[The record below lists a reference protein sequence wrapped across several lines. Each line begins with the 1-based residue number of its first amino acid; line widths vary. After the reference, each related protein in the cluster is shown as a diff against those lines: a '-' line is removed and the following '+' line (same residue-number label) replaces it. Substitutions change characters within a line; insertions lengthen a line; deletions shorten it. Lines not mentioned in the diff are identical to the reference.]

1 MTSALLKTSFM
12 KGIMSSLS
20 DVVAWKFTSISGLF
34 LALFLFNWLLV
45 ENGLNTFITG
55 DTKKSVNGFSS
66 SLLLCLLYVM
76 GGKLG
81 LYRDDLLFIHFSSV
95 ITCFAVICVT
105 MYGIMLINYR
115 FGDYYNVTTISEF
128 CFGVELRPTI
138 LDIDVKHF
146 VRSCIT
152 LVIWP
157 LFIISSLYYQR
168 NMQGKITESLMG
180 CSLVQM
186 TYILK
191 YHWTEYLALNSLD
204 YKRSNCGIYKLWS
217 DMVLFP
223 ILYCS
228 PISIIAQSQRS
239 ISLITSVVLTAIALF
254 FMYMTVAIDKQKYD
268 FRRSKGKMKIGGLDP
283 FFITAK
289 YKNEQGETSAN
300 LLLGSGYWSKSRHPN
315 YLCEAATF
323 FTFSAFQGPYVPVA
337 CHFPALFITGY
348 LISRVWLDESRCVAK
363 YGQSWLQYCNKVPFR
378 IFPGFY

>member
-1 MTSALLKTSFM
+1 
-12 KGIMSSLS
+12 
-20 DVVAWKFTSISGLF
+20 
-34 LALFLFNWLLV
+34 
-45 ENGLNTFITG
+45 TG

-128 CFGVELRPTI
+128 CFGVELHPTI

-168 NMQGKITESLMG
+168 NMQGKITKSLMG

-186 TYILK
+186 SYILK
-191 YHWTEYLALNSLD
+191 YHWNEYLALNSLD

-289 YKNEQGETSAN
+289 YKSEQGETSAN
-300 LLLGSGYWSKSRHPN
+300 LLLGVLRLTILHSFASAYILIRCNWTQFSTSIILKN
-315 YLCEAATF
+315 TF
-323 FTFSAFQGPYVPVA
+323 
-337 CHFPALFITGY
+337 LGY

-378 IFPGFY
+378 MFPGFY

>member
-1 MTSALLKTSFM
+1 
-12 KGIMSSLS
+12 
-20 DVVAWKFTSISGLF
+20 
-34 LALFLFNWLLV
+34 LLV
-45 ENGLNTFITG
+45 EIWLNMFITG

-128 CFGVELRPTI
+128 CFGVELHPTI

-168 NMQGKITESLMG
+168 NMQGKITSEQLEVSFTPFEYFFHWNISESLMG

-186 TYILK
+186 SYILK
-191 YHWTEYLALNSLD
+191 YHWNEYLALNSLD

-254 FMYMTVAIDKQKYD
+254 FM
-268 FRRSKGKMKIGGLDP
+268 RSKGKMKIGGLDP

-289 YKNEQGETSAN
+289 YKSEQGETSAN

-323 FTFSAFQGPYVPVA
+323 LTFSAFQGPYVPVV
-337 CHFPALFITGY
+337 CHFPAIFITGY

-378 IFPGFY
+378 MFPGFY